1 MKKKT
6 IAVFGLGYVGLSIA
20 TLLSQHN
27 KVIAV
32 DTVQQKVDMVNA
44 RISPIVDE
52 YIEKYFK
59 EKSLDLIA
67 TIDGVAAIKEANY
80 VVIATPTN
88 YDAEKKFFD
97 TSAVES
103 VLDLVFN
110 NNSSAV
116 VVIKSTIPVGYTES
130 VKVKYGT
137 KAILFSP
144 EFLRESKALYDN
156 LYPSR
161 IIVSLDRKD
170 EKIKKAAYVFADL
183 LKEGAQKE
191 NIDVLFM
198 GATEAEA
205 VKLFSN
211 TYLALRVAY
220 FNELDTYAE
229 LRKLETSDIIE
240 GVCLDPRIGSH
251 YNNPSFGY
259 GGYCLPKDTKQL
271 LANYDSV
278 PQNMITAIVE
288 SNRTRKDFIADR
300 VLSMANYYSYDE
312 QSVFSTDME
321 RKVTIGVYRLTMKSN
336 SDNFRHSSIQ
346 GIMKRV
352 KAKGANVVVYEPT
365 LEDGST
371 FFGSLI
377 INDINTFKEVSDC
390 IIANRFDSIL
400 DDVKDKVYTR
410 DVFGKD

>member
-1 MKKKT
+1 MC
-6 IAVFGLGYVGLSIA
+6 
-20 TLLSQHN
+20 
-27 KVIAV
+27 
-32 DTVQQKVDMVNA
+32 
-44 RISPIVDE
+44 
-52 YIEKYFK
+52 
-59 EKSLDLIA
+59 
-67 TIDGVAAIKEANY
+67 
-80 VVIATPTN
+80 
-88 YDAEKKFFD
+88 
-97 TSAVES
+97 
-103 VLDLVFN
+103 
-110 NNSSAV
+110 
-116 VVIKSTIPVGYTES
+116 YTES

-271 LANYDSV
+271 LAKYDSV

-300 VLSMANYYSYDE
+300 VLSMANYYSHDE

-377 INDINTFKEVSDC
+377 VNDINTFKEVSDC